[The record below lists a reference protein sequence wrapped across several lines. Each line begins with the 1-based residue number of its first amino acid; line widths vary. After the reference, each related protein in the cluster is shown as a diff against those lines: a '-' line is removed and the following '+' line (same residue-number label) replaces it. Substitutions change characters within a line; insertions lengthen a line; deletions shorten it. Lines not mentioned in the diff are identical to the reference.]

1 MKRTLNLN
9 RNLSIT
15 LPPLAPNRLQTSFL
29 PLDPPT
35 LLLSPS
41 SPFSLF
47 PWESSIIITE
57 LRPTRYIGT
66 DNHSTCTA
74 QGYDWLAGGIL
85 LRTRDLFGFGFG
97 PLPVVKRLVSWVWRH
112 NGWPSQTNP
121 SRLWSRRQEQMLRI
135 TIEICLECLEH
146 RARYQNHW

>member
-29 PLDPPT
+29 PLDPRHHFFP
-35 LLLSPS
+35 LPL
-41 SPFSLF
+41 
-47 PWESSIIITE
+47 PWESSIIVTE

-112 NGWPSQTNP
+112 NGWSSQTNP